1 MEKDYAKAIKYTT
14 KIIDA
19 WLPLKIQYD
28 RIPGLAVGIVH
39 KGKLVYQ
46 KGFGFA
52 DVESKIPVSSKT
64 CFRIA
69 SISKTFT
76 AIAIMQLVEQGKI
89 NLDDRIEKYL
99 PWFKAQAKDIDS
111 GKITIRQVLS
121 HTGGIFR
128 DGDTPHWQSGKFP
141 NLVGLKKSVSKKTVV
156 FENLTKFKYSNFG
169 FALLGEII
177 KKVSGLDYD
186 EYVTGHI
193 IKKID
198 MKRTATDFNKQHNSW
213 LAKGYSRPIP
223 NKKREAFS
231 HVKTNVYAPAT
242 GFLSNVSD
250 LAKYLA
256 AMSQKRKEADILI
269 SKESK
274 KEMARAH
281 WATGEE
287 DEEYGLGLDIYEIEK
302 RKIVG
307 HSGGFAGF
315 ITQISLDVENDIG
328 IIILT
333 NTNDSSCGAINTG
346 IFETIYKFIDE
357 KDKYSVGNKIFN
369 QDKFEGAYRSRGG
382 DTIIVG
388 IDSNL
393 VAFGPKTNSPLKD
406 ATILK
411 AKGKNKFLMET
422 KSNFDSPGESAT
434 FVFEKKA
441 RQAGRVIFGAHPSE
455 RLERE

>member
-1 MEKDYAKAIKYTT
+1 MEKDYTQAVKYTT

-52 DVESKIPVSSKT
+52 DVESKITMSSET

-89 NLDDRIEKYL
+89 SLDDRIEKYL
-99 PWFKAQAKDIDS
+99 SWFKAQTKDADS
-111 GKITIRQVLS
+111 SKVTIRQVLS
-121 HTGGIFR
+121 HTGGVFR
-128 DGDTPHWQSGKFP
+128 DGDTPHWQNGKFP
-141 NLVGLKKSVSKKTVV
+141 NLVGLKKSISNKTVV

-186 EYVTGHI
+186 EYVTEHI
-193 IKKID
+193 IKKLD
-198 MKRTATDFNKQHNSW
+198 MKRTAPDFNKEHNDW

-223 NKKREAFS
+223 NKEREAFP
-231 HVKTNVYAPAT
+231 HVKTNAYAPAT

-256 AMSQKRKEADILI
+256 AMSQKLKEGDILI
-269 SKESK
+269 NKESK

-281 WATGEE
+281 WATGEKNE
-287 DEEYGLGLDIYEIEK
+287 SYGLGLDIYEIEK

-315 ITQISLDVENDIG
+315 ITQISLDTQNDIG
-328 IIILT
+328 VITLT
-333 NTNDSSCGAINTG
+333 NTNDSSCGSINTG

-357 KDKYSVGNKIFN
+357 KNKHSVGKKILN

-388 IDSNL
+388 IDANL

-411 AKGKNKFLMET
+411 ARGKNKFLMET
-422 KSNFDSPGESAT
+422 KSNFDSPGELAT
-434 FVFEKKA
+434 FIFDKKVK
-441 RQAGRVIFGAHPSE
+441 QAAKVIFGASPSE
-455 RLERE
+455 RLE